1 MVAGTTEEMENIPLH
16 TYAAM
21 LEITEEFVGTDSCML
36 FRSMYQHSANFLSI
50 VCKNYTN

>member
-36 FRSMYQHSANFLSI
+36 FRSMY
-50 VCKNYTN
+50 